1 LYNKDVSKL
10 SNTQLKK
17 EVNKLKNIM
26 FEILKKLNF
35 KINTELGEGWKKI
48 TRNRRIINL
57 EIITEY
63 KSEITNN
70 LENIKVD
77 VSFRN
82 KLYRTPQNKKI
93 KHLFYNAF
101 NKPILDTNI
110 EIKCIDLKEN
120 IIEKYRALVT
130 RKNIAIRDIY
140 DIYFVFKNNKIKL
153 DKKDKGLIITKIKE
167 SIPNYTEKE
176 FINFLYN
183 LHKDVIDLQPINIVL
198 RNEENIDIKK
208 MIDIVVKNIKK

>member
-1 LYNKDVSKL
+1 MYNKDVSKL